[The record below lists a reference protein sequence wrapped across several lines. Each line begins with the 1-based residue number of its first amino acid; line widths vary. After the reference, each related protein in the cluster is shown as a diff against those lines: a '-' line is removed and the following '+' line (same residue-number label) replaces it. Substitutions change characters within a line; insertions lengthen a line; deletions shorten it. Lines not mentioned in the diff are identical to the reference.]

1 MCGSSATASAS
12 ACCPQRIVSN
22 TRVTGVTVTVVVAV
36 TAAVL
41 ATSTVNVVVEPEVL
55 IAVILAVE
63 AMPVPEI
70 LSPTSARVAIT
81 AEEATPK
88 VKPADVPATVTA
100 VVARADW
107 SAPSLAFGKRED
119 STKNAPS

>member
-1 MCGSSATASAS
+1 
-12 ACCPQRIVSN
+12 
-22 TRVTGVTVTVVVAV
+22 
-36 TAAVL
+36 VL

-55 IAVILAVE
+55 IAEIFAVE

-100 VVARADW
+100 VVARAVW
-107 SAPSLAFGKRED
+107 SAPSLALARRED

>member
-12 ACCPQRIVSN
+12 ACCPQRIVLN
-22 TRVTGVTVTVVVAV
+22 VRVTGVTVTTVVAV

-41 ATSTVNVVVEPEVL
+41 AVSTVNVVVEPDVL
-55 IAVILAVE
+55 IAVILALE
-63 AMPVPEI
+63 SIPVPAI

-88 VKPADVPATVTA
+88 VKPASVPATVTS
-100 VVARADW
+100 VVVRVDW
-107 SAPSLAFGKRED
+107 SAPSLALARRED
-119 STKNAPS
+119 ST